1 MQTMNCCRPTV
12 KLRLVQLCNA
22 SGDPFGMSELQQEW
36 IDDEGK
42 RTWQPVPVVE
52 RTPERIFE

>member
-1 MQTMNCCRPTV
+1 MIE
-12 KLRLVQLCNA
+12 KLTGRLRWVQLHDNTG
-22 SGDPFGMSELQQEW
+22 SFGRSQLQQEW
-36 IDDEGK
+36 IDEEGK